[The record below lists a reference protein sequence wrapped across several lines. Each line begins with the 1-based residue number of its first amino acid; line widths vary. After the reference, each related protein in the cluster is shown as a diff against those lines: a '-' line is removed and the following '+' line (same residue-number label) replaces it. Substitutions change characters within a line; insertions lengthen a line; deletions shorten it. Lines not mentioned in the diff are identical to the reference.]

1 MANTLKLGAGKWA
14 TGTDTVLAFNDLNNN
29 FKPLAFDFSRASSAT
44 VVNQSGLI
52 ETVGSG
58 TPRIDFLGNTKGAL
72 LLEPSRTN
80 LFTYSEDFSQ
90 SYWNKNSASVT
101 LTSKIAPNG
110 TLNSVYNLVG
120 TAANLWSAGTIG
132 TQHTISFYIKS
143 NGQGKD
149 KFRLRLGNNTS
160 IEYTATNEWVRY
172 EYAETPITSVY
183 SITTSS
189 APNDEYDLLV
199 WGGQS
204 EVGSYATSYIPT
216 SGSAVT
222 RVADACSQTVPDG
235 VIGQTE
241 GTLFFEIDF
250 ANTSGVAG
258 AWSITSGSS
267 ANRITMNTTNLSS
280 TQFTLSVAQN
290 YNSGSTKLASAN
302 VTFSDKHKVAIKYS
316 GTTLKLFVDG
326 QLSDSVST
334 DGFGNY
340 TKFYVGAN
348 QVGVGGDARKFI
360 QADLYNTAL
369 TDQEAI
375 ALTTI

>member
-172 EYAETPITSVY
+172 EYAETPTTSVY

-216 SGSAVT
+216 SGQSGGVT
-222 RVADACSQTVPDG
+222 RVGDTCNQTPPSG

-241 GTLFFEIDF
+241 GTVYIDF
-250 ANTSGVAG
+250 NYLNSTGERRFIFQLG
-258 AWSITSGSS
+258 TG
-267 ANRITMNTTNLSS
+267 NTTIYARIESGQSLTS
-280 TQFTLSVAQN
+280 QII
-290 YNSGSTKLASAN
+290 NSGSGLTSTGTNVPSGINKLAIAYAN
-302 VTFSDKHKVAIKYS
+302 NDCVIYFNGLQIAIS
-316 GTTLKLFVDG
+316 TSITTPLVDQLFVGHNSNG
-326 QLSDSVST
+326 QQTIAGLI
-334 DGFGNY
+334 NN
-340 TKFYVGAN
+340 TK
-348 QVGVGGDARKFI
+348 
-360 QADLYNTAL
+360 LYNTRLSNAEL
-369 TDQEAI
+369 Q